1 MNETMN
7 SEVPVVQPRRVRRWV
22 WQNVSMLCD
31 EAVAITEGAEP
42 HRKAKWRMIP
52 YELPD
57 GKKGQWWQP
66 WKPVRY
72 KAFDFTH
79 VRARKRLARVYSP
92 NDQRQATASTKQ

>member
-22 WQNVSMLCD
+22 WRNVSMLCD
-31 EAVAITEGAEP
+31 EAVAITEGTEP

-57 GKKGQWWQP
+57 GEKGQWWQP
-66 WKPVRY
+66 WQPVRY
-72 KAFDFTH
+72 RALDFTH
-79 VRARKRLARVYSP
+79 VRARKKLTRVYSLKA
-92 NDQRQATASTKQ
+92 D